1 MLQLNLVRKKL
12 QCKMAWVYLILA
24 GAFEVVGVTGMNKV
38 AKDKNL
44 QSYMVLFLGF
54 ILSFGFLSLAMN
66 ALPMGLSYA
75 VWTGIG
81 TVGGTIVGML
91 FYGESKDWK
100 RISFI
105 GLILIAVIGLKLT
118 T

>member
-1 MLQLNLVRKKL
+1 MS
-12 QCKMAWVYLILA
+12 WIFLILA
-24 GAFEVVGVTGMNKV
+24 GVFEVIGVMGMNLIK
-38 AKDKNL
+38 KNKSIKSIAIL
-44 QSYMVLFLGF
+44 LFGF
-54 ILSFGFLSLAMN
+54 IISFSFLSLAMQS
-66 ALPMGLSYA
+66 LPMGMSYA

-105 GLILIAVIGLKLT
+105 AMIIIAVVGLKLSA
-118 T
+118 

>member
-1 MLQLNLVRKKL
+1 
-12 QCKMAWVYLILA
+12 MAWLYLVLA

-38 AKDKNL
+38 VKDKNL
-44 QSYMVLFLGF
+44 QSYIVLFMGF
-54 ILSFGFLSLAMN
+54 IISFGFLSLAMKT
-66 ALPMGLSYA
+66 LPMGISYA

-81 TVGGTIVGML
+81 TVGGVIIGML

-105 GLILIAVIGLKLT
+105 GIILTAVIGLKLT
-118 T
+118 S